1 MFLKKFSI
9 NRSALFSIIGILLAA
24 AIIVSA
30 QLFRHSIILGTDSN
44 FFMNKVYESYMQQK
58 NHTYNYFQSLYGFQ
72 QSGRILIRSM
82 HLTSLSSWAYY

>member
-58 NHTYNYFQSLYGFQ
+58 KSYL
-72 QSGRILIRSM
+72 
-82 HLTSLSSWAYY
+82 

>member
-30 QLFRHSIILGTDSN
+30 QLFRHSIILGTRTAT
-44 FFMNKVYESYMQQK
+44 F
-58 NHTYNYFQSLYGFQ
+58 L
-72 QSGRILIRSM
+72 
-82 HLTSLSSWAYY
+82 